1 MASLPAPTYQ
11 WIHEM
16 WYGTCSAQRDRT
28 LSGPPSLYCLCIC
41 CVFRMTQYGKTPLML
56 AAMHGHANV
65 VQALLDA
72 GADRYAEVRMT
83 LFLLK
88 TGSAMG

>member
-1 MASLPAPTYQ
+1 
-11 WIHEM
+11 
-16 WYGTCSAQRDRT
+16 
-28 LSGPPSLYCLCIC
+28 
-41 CVFRMTQYGKTPLML
+41 MTQYGKTPLML